1 MSVKVLFP
9 LLAAS
14 PLIALSAEF
23 APLAVKKVNR
33 PTYELSL
40 AVDLGEEK
48 EVSGMRIVSDPE

>member
-9 LLAAS
+9 LLAVS

-23 APLAVKKVNR
+23 VPLAVKKVNR

-40 AVDLGEEK
+40 AVDLGE
-48 EVSGMRIVSDPE
+48 

>member
-23 APLAVKKVNR
+23 APLVVKKVNR

-40 AVDLGEEK
+40 AVDLGE
-48 EVSGMRIVSDPE
+48 